1 MIYKTIIIEDSFA
14 AGLAVGSARAFLS
27 ANGAGNLFIKGI
39 GEGCVYVEFSA
50 YNPLVMSYIEDML
63 AEFV

>member
-1 MIYKTIIIEDSFA
+1 MIYRTVIIEDSFA

-27 ANGAGNLFIKGI
+27 GNGAGELSIKGI

-50 YNPLVMSYIEDML
+50 YNPLVIGYIEDML

>member
-1 MIYKTIIIEDSFA
+1 MAYKTIIIEDSFA
-14 AGLAVGSARAFLS
+14 AGLAVGRVRAFLS
-27 ANGAGNLFIKGI
+27 ANGAGNISIRGL

-50 YNPLVMSYIEDML
+50 YNPLVMSYIEDQL

>member
-27 ANGAGNLFIKGI
+27 ANGAGDISIRGI
-39 GEGCVYVEFSA
+39 GEGCVYVEISA
-50 YNPLVMSYIEDML
+50 YNPLVMGYIEDML